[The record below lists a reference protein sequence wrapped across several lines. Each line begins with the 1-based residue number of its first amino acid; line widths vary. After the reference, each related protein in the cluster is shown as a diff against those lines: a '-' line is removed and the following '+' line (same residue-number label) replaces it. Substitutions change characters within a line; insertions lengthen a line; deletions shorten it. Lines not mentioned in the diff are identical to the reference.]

1 MVLFISEYFIFQNI
15 KLSSMRTKAA
25 EDLADEG
32 DAAGAAIVQ
41 ARNKFLTQVIYHLS
55 NVTQMIWERN
65 AISSVSSS
73 LFGLFFPDNT
83 GTTLRDLLKTNED
96 VASQS
101 RRILQTFV
109 SIVGGPASYPDVS
122 LSR

>member
-1 MVLFISEYFIFQNI
+1 MQQVKYVVYRSAVLKKMELDIVPFISQHFIFQNI

-65 AISSVSSS
+65 AISSVSSFS
-73 LFGLFFPDNT
+73 LGYFSH
-83 GTTLRDLLKTNED
+83 TTLVQHN
-96 VASQS
+96 V
-101 RRILQTFV
+101 IC
-109 SIVGGPASYPDVS
+109 
-122 LSR
+122 

>member
-1 MVLFISEYFIFQNI
+1 MQLDIVLFISEYFIFQNI

-65 AISSVSSS
+65 AISSVSS
-73 LFGLFFPDNT
+73 FPLWAIFSH
-83 GTTLRDLLKTNED
+83 TTL
-96 VASQS
+96 VQHYV
-101 RRILQTFV
+101 IC
-109 SIVGGPASYPDVS
+109 
-122 LSR
+122 

>member
-1 MVLFISEYFIFQNI
+1 MQQVKYVVYRSAVLKKMELDIVPFISQHFIFQNI

-65 AISSVSSS
+65 TISSVSSFS
-73 LFGLFFPDNT
+73 LGYFSH
-83 GTTLRDLLKTNED
+83 TTLVQHN
-96 VASQS
+96 V
-101 RRILQTFV
+101 IC
-109 SIVGGPASYPDVS
+109 
-122 LSR
+122 